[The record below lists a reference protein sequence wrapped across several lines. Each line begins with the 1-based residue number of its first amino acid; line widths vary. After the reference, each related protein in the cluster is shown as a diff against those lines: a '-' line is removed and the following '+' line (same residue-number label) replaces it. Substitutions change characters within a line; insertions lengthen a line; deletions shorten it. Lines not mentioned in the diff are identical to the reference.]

1 MPALRP
7 TTVSGLA
14 GPDFTL
20 GTPPSPEM
28 QRAVYL
34 VIGLPL
40 LAPEMNVTLI

>member
-1 MPALRP
+1 LPALRP

-14 GPDFTL
+14 GPDFTI
-20 GTPPSPEM
+20 GTPPSLEV
-28 QRAVYL
+28 QRTVFP